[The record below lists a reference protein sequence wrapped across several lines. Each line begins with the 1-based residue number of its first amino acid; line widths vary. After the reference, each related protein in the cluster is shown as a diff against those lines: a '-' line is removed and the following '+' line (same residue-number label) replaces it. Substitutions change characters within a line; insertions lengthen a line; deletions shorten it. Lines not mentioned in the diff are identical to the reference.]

1 MPRARRTVA
10 VVLAALVVAAMGVGD
25 VVTLHRA
32 GSNFRDE
39 TRRFD
44 RLLTTLPS
52 PTTSSVA
59 HTGPPPSPPTTR
71 PPSTASTASTAGG
84 NVTSSTQPR

>member
-1 MPRARRTVA
+1 VSRARRTVA

-25 VVTLHRA
+25 IVTLHQA

-44 RLLTTLPS
+44 KLLTTLPS
-52 PTTSSVA
+52 PTTSSVPN
-59 HTGPPPSPPTTR
+59 TGRPSTPPTTTA
-71 PPSTASTASTAGG
+71 PPSSTSTVGRG
-84 NVTSSTQPR
+84 TTSTTLPR